1 MMFKK
6 LKSFLGE
13 KCKKTVGV
21 YDVKAEAEKK
31 EQEFVVPEPIV
42 TDGTYPTYDCQS
54 HDSFNVVVNDYK
66 MLFRVKSANSKEVFR
81 LNCTGHNFDTRG
93 IYDIA
98 PNADD
103 LYSSSYLKEERKWH
117 FICRV
122 FVTGKDNYF
131 YQYIR
136 ADQTVAYECVS
147 RYDVQQLVQRCEQT
161 IDANSQIK
169 HKLFDKPKTGFCR
182 IDWIASAKPGTY
194 TSKTYKTNY
203 VGYDRMRT
211 IDSYEVINSKLY
223 DEIIEN
229 L

>member
-1 MMFKK
+1 MMFKR

-13 KCKKTVGV
+13 KCKKIAGV
-21 YDVKAEAEKK
+21 YDVKADAEKK
-31 EQEFVVPEPIV
+31 EQEFTVPEPNV
-42 TDGTYPTYDCQS
+42 TDGTYPTYDCLS
-54 HDSFNVVVNDYK
+54 HDSFDVVINDGK

-81 LNCTGHNFDTRG
+81 LNCTGHNFDTRS

-103 LYSSSYLKEERKWH
+103 LYSSSYLKEERRWH

-122 FVTGKDNYF
+122 FVTGKGNYF

-147 RYDVQQLVQRCEQT
+147 RYDVQQLVQCCEQT
-161 IDANSQIK
+161 IDANSLIK
-169 HKLFDKPKTGFCR
+169 HKLFDKPETR
-182 IDWIASAKPGTY
+182 SDHIWSAKPGTY

-211 IDSYEVINSKLY
+211 IDSYEVIDSKLY

>member
-1 MMFKK
+1 MFKK

-13 KCKKTVGV
+13 KCKKNAGV

-31 EQEFVVPEPIV
+31 EQEFAVPEPIV
-42 TDGTYPTYDCQS
+42 TDGTYPTYDCLS
-54 HDSFNVVVNDYK
+54 HDSFDVVINDGK

-81 LNCTGHNFDTRG
+81 LNCTGHNFDTRS

-103 LYSSSYLKEERKWH
+103 LYSSSYLKEERRWH

-122 FVTGKDNYF
+122 FVTGKGNYF

-136 ADQTVAYECVS
+136 ADQTVVYECVS
-147 RYDVQQLVQRCEQT
+147 RYDVQQLVQCCEQT
-161 IDANSQIK
+161 IDANSLIK
-169 HKLFDKPKTGFCR
+169 HKLFDKPETR
-182 IDWIASAKPGTY
+182 SDHIWSAKPGTY

-203 VGYDRMRT
+203 VGYDGMRT
-211 IDSYEVINSKLY
+211 IDSYEVIDSKLY

>member
-1 MMFKK
+1 MFKR

-21 YDVKAEAEKK
+21 YDVKAEVEKK

-42 TDGTYPTYDCQS
+42 TDGTYPTYDCLS
-54 HDSFNVVVNDYK
+54 HDSFDVVINDGK

-81 LNCTGHNFDTRG
+81 LNCTGHNFDTRS

-103 LYSSSYLKEERKWH
+103 LYSSSYLKEERRWH

-122 FVTGKDNYF
+122 FVTGKGNYF

-136 ADQTVAYECVS
+136 DDQTVAYECVS

-161 IDANSQIK
+161 IDANLLIK
-169 HKLFDKPKTGFCR
+169 HKLFDKPETR
-182 IDWIASAKPGTY
+182 SSHIWSAKSGTY

-203 VGYDRMRT
+203 VGYDGMRT
-211 IDSYEVINSKLY
+211 IDSYEVIDSKLY

>member
-1 MMFKK
+1 MVKR

-13 KCKKTVGV
+13 KCKKIVGV

-42 TDGTYPTYDCQS
+42 TDGTYPTYDCLS
-54 HDSFNVVVNDYK
+54 HDSFDVVINDYK

-81 LNCTGHNFDTRG
+81 LNCTGHNFDTRS

-98 PNADD
+98 PNADE

-122 FVTGKDNYF
+122 FVTSKGNYF

-136 ADQTVAYECVS
+136 DDQTVAYECVS

-169 HKLFDKPKTGFCR
+169 HKLFDKPETGCCH
-182 IDWIASAKPGTY
+182 IWSAAPGTY
-194 TSKTYKTNY
+194 TSKTYMSNY
-203 VGYDRMRT
+203 VGYNRMRT
-211 IDSYEVINSKLY
+211 IDSYEVIDLKLY

-229 L
+229 F

>member
-6 LKSFLGE
+6 LKNFLGE
-13 KCKKTVGV
+13 KCKKIVGV

-42 TDGTYPTYDCQS
+42 TDGTYPAYDCLS
-54 HDSFNVVVNDYK
+54 HDSFDVVINDGK

-81 LNCTGHNFDTRG
+81 LNCTGHDFDTRS

-103 LYSSSYLKEERKWH
+103 LYSSSYLKEEKRWH

-122 FVTGKDNYF
+122 FVTGKGNYF

-147 RYDVQQLVQRCEQT
+147 RYDVQQLVQCCEQT
-161 IDANSQIK
+161 IDANSLIK
-169 HKLFDKPKTGFCR
+169 HKLFDKPETR
-182 IDWIASAKPGTY
+182 PSHIWSAKPGTY

-211 IDSYEVINSKLY
+211 IDSYEVIDSKLY

>member
-1 MMFKK
+1 MFKK

-13 KCKKTVGV
+13 KCKKNAGV

-31 EQEFVVPEPIV
+31 EQEFAVPEPIV
-42 TDGTYPTYDCQS
+42 TDGTYPAYDCLS
-54 HDSFNVVVNDYK
+54 HDSFDVVINDGK

-81 LNCTGHNFDTRG
+81 LNCTEHNFDTRS

-122 FVTGKDNYF
+122 FVTGKGNYF

-147 RYDVQQLVQRCEQT
+147 RYDVQQLVQCCEQT
-161 IDANSQIK
+161 IDANSLIK
-169 HKLFDKPKTGFCR
+169 HKLFDKPETR
-182 IDWIASAKPGTY
+182 SDHIWSAKPGTY

-203 VGYDRMRT
+203 VGYDGMRT
-211 IDSYEVINSKLY
+211 IDSYEIIDSKLY

>member
-1 MMFKK
+1 MFKR

-13 KCKKTVGV
+13 KCKKNAGV

-31 EQEFVVPEPIV
+31 EQEFAVPEPIV
-42 TDGTYPTYDCQS
+42 TDGTYPTYDCLS
-54 HDSFNVVVNDYK
+54 HDSFDVVINDGK

-81 LNCTGHNFDTRG
+81 LNCTGHNFDTRS

-103 LYSSSYLKEERKWH
+103 LYSSSYLKEERRWH

-122 FVTGKDNYF
+122 FVTGKGNYF

-161 IDANSQIK
+161 IDDNSQIK
-169 HKLFDKPKTGFCR
+169 HKLFDKPETGCCR
-182 IDWIASAKPGTY
+182 IRIESAKPGTY

-211 IDSYEVINSKLY
+211 IDSYEVIDSKLY

>member
-13 KCKKTVGV
+13 KCKKIAGV

-31 EQEFVVPEPIV
+31 EQEFAVPEPIV
-42 TDGTYPTYDCQS
+42 TDGTYPTYDCLS
-54 HDSFNVVVNDYK
+54 HDSFDVVINDGK

-81 LNCTGHNFDTRG
+81 LNCTGHNFDTHS

-122 FVTGKDNYF
+122 FVTGKGNYF

-136 ADQTVAYECVS
+136 DDQTVAYECVS

-161 IDANSQIK
+161 IDANSLIK
-169 HKLFDKPKTGFCR
+169 HKLFDKPETGCCH
-182 IDWIASAKPGTY
+182 IWSATPGTY
-194 TSKTYKTNY
+194 TSKTYTSNY
-203 VGYDRMRT
+203 VGYNRMRT
-211 IDSYEVINSKLY
+211 IDSYEVIDSKLY

>member
-1 MMFKK
+1 MFKK

-13 KCKKTVGV
+13 KCKKIVGV

-42 TDGTYPTYDCQS
+42 TDGTYPTYDCLS

-81 LNCTGHNFDTRG
+81 LNCTEHNFDMRS

-136 ADQTVAYECVS
+136 ADQTVTYECVS

-203 VGYDRMRT
+203 VGYDRMRK